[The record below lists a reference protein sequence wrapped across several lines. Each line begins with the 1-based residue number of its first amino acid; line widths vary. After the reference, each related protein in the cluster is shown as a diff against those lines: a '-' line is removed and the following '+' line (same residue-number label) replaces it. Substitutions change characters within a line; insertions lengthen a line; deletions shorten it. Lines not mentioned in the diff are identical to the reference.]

1 MSKTDRFSRRAL
13 LRTLGLGPALL
24 PLLQLELEREAY
36 GQVPPVKRAF
46 FLVWADGMLSKSSVS
61 KWPGEGTGYTLAPFQ
76 ASLEPLRDDLL
87 FIDNINY
94 RFVRESPNPSGGEV
108 SGHACFQGMLTG
120 AFYQS
125 FGSSTAGNVASALS
139 IDQHIG
145 TELKA
150 MGYTGLT
157 SLNLGILVKSTARL
171 SWRGAGDAIVP
182 TTDPYRVFTQ
192 LFGDQPGGSG
202 GTGGTGGMPDPM
214 ADRDRQIKVSILDTV
229 IKDLNRFK
237 GRVGTE
243 DGMRIDAHLQSIR
256 EIEMGLQA
264 PPAMPPSGEPPMLP
278 QGVATG
284 STENFHTTT
293 KMMIDLSVA
302 ALAADATRVVV
313 LQLGDQGDSDLILY
327 NLGFRPGGE
336 DGNTGNVNGFH
347 SIAHRNGTEKDTMDT
362 WFQEQVAYS
371 VTTMKTAGILDTSS
385 FIAMN
390 NMRTGQHEYNN
401 VPAIMAGTCGGY
413 FGMGRSIRLPNN
425 TAQNGILIAIAN
437 ALGVPTET
445 FGETEYGGELAILR
459 G

>member
-1 MSKTDRFSRRAL
+1 MMSKTDRFSRRTL
-13 LRTLGLGPALL
+13 LRALGVGPALL
-24 PLLQLELEREAY
+24 PLLDWETEAR
-36 GQVPPVKRAF
+36 GQVPPARGAF
-46 FLVWADGMLSKSSVS
+46 FLVWADGFLSKSSVS
-61 KWPGEGTGYTLAPFQ
+61 KWPGEGTSYTFAPFQ

-87 FIDNINY
+87 LLDNINY

-120 AFYQS
+120 KFYQS
-125 FGSSTAGNVASALS
+125 FGSSTAGNVAGGPS

-145 TELKA
+145 TQLKS
-150 MGYTGLT
+150 MGYGGLT

-182 TTDPYRVFTQ
+182 TTDPYRIFTQ
-192 LFGDQPGGSG
+192 IFGNQPG
-202 GTGGTGGMPDPM
+202 GTGGTTPPADPM
-214 ADRDRQIKVSILDTV
+214 ADRDLQIKTSILDTV

-243 DGMRIDAHLQSIR
+243 DGLRIDAHLQSIR
-256 EIEMGLQA
+256 EIEMGLTT
-264 PPAMPPSGEPPMLP
+264 PPVSTPTGEPPMLP
-278 QGVATG
+278 EGVNTG

-327 NLGFRPGGE
+327 NLGFMPGGQ
-336 DGNTGNVNGFH
+336 DGNTGNVNGYH

-362 WFQEQVAYS
+362 WFQEQVAYAIGS
-371 VTTMKTAGILDTSS
+371 MKTSGLLDSS
-385 FIAMN
+385 VFIAMN

-401 VPAIMAGTCGGY
+401 VPAIMAGSCGGY
-413 FGMGRSIRLPNN
+413 FKTGRSVKLPAN

-445 FGETEYGGELAILR
+445 FGQPEYGGELAVLK

>member
-1 MSKTDRFSRRAL
+1 MMSKTDRFSRRTL
-13 LRTLGLGPALL
+13 LRALGVGPALL
-24 PLLQLELEREAY
+24 PLLKLEEEAR
-36 GQVPPVKRAF
+36 GQVPPARRAF

-61 KWPGEGTGYTLAPFQ
+61 KWPGEGTSYTFAPFQ
-76 ASLEPLRDDLL
+76 ASLEPLRQDLL
-87 FIDNINY
+87 LLDNINY

-120 AFYQS
+120 AHYRS
-125 FGSSTAGNVASALS
+125 FGSSTANNVAGGPS

-145 TELKA
+145 TSLKA
-150 MGYTGLT
+150 MGYGGLT
-157 SLNLGILVKSTARL
+157 SLNLGILVKSQARL
-171 SWRGAGDAIVP
+171 SWRAAADAIVP

-192 LFGDQPGGSG
+192 LFGDMPGGGSG
-202 GTGGTGGMPDPM
+202 GMPMPDPM
-214 ADRDRQIKVSILDTV
+214 AERDRQMKKSILDTV
-229 IKDLNRFK
+229 IRDLDRFK

-243 DGMRIDAHLQSIR
+243 DGMRIDSHLQSIR
-256 EIEMGLQA
+256 EIEMGLTT
-264 PPAMPPSGEPPMLP
+264 PPVSTPMGEPPMLP

-284 STENFHTTT
+284 STENFHVTT

-327 NLGFRPGGE
+327 NLGFMPGGQ

-347 SIAHRNGTEKDTMDT
+347 SIAHRNGTEKDKMDA

-371 VTTMKTAGILDTSS
+371 VTSLKTAGILDSS
-385 FIAMN
+385 VFMAMN

-401 VPAIMAGTCGGY
+401 VPAIIAGTAGGY
-413 FGMGRSIRLPNN
+413 FKTGRSVRLPAN
-425 TAQNGILIAIAN
+425 TAQNGILVAIAN

-445 FGETEYGGELAILR
+445 FGNAEYGGELAVLR